1 VALIRRDPVTLHP
14 FPGSGPTQR
23 FHGRHATAG
32 LFRSLQSLAAGGETP
47 LLAATNDALMRP
59 GPPGLTVVISD
70 LFTADWPDALRR
82 LPARGGDVVV
92 IHVLSDD
99 DLHPT
104 MVGDVELVDGETGRS
119 IPVSATR
126 SMLEA
131 YERRAEAWMLD
142 IAARA
147 RHAGA
152 TVQQVMANDDV
163 ESVLL
168 RGWRE
173 GGVLR

>member
-1 VALIRRDPVTLHP
+1 
-14 FPGSGPTQR
+14 
-23 FHGRHATAG
+23 
-32 LFRSLQSLAAGGETP
+32 
-47 LLAATNDALMRP
+47 
-59 GPPGLTVVISD
+59 
-70 LFTADWPDALRR
+70 
-82 LPARGGDVVV
+82 VV